1 LITMPPMLWPIS
13 TILVYLILSE
23 YGQKRGGVF
32 PYPSSPD
39 IRVVLHLAKQGPCK
53 VLDIEN
59 AVPLPPVCPVSEA
72 IYPNIL
78 EITISRKPV
87 PRPIV
92 VSASRLSP
100 CLPRSTAETMNEYEI
115 DKRFRDGAEKI
126 ESERTLT
133 IFGEFGL
140 VAEICAVTW
149 TRFTLTRGRGS
160 SSEHHRGSE

>member
-1 LITMPPMLWPIS
+1 MPPMLWPIS
-13 TILVYLILSE
+13 TTLVYLILSA
-23 YGQKRGGVF
+23 YGQKRGGDF

-39 IRVVLHLAKQGPCK
+39 IRVVLHLAKQGACK

-59 AVPLPPVCPVSEA
+59 AVLLPPVCLVSEA

-78 EITISRKPV
+78 EVTISRKPV

-92 VSASRLSP
+92 VSASGLSP

-140 VAEICAVTW
+140 VAEICTAAGA
-149 TRFTLTRGRGS
+149 RFTLTRGRGS

>member
-1 LITMPPMLWPIS
+1 MAKNAAES
-13 TILVYLILSE
+13 
-23 YGQKRGGVF
+23 F

-39 IRVVLHLAKQGPCK
+39 IWIVLHLAKQGACK
-53 VLDIEN
+53 VLDIKN
-59 AVPLPPVCPVSEA
+59 AVLLPPVCLVSEA

-78 EITISRKPV
+78 EVKISRKPV

-92 VSASRLSP
+92 ASASGLGP

-115 DKRFRDGAEKI
+115 DKRFCDGTEKM

-140 VAEICAVTW
+140 VAEICTATW
-149 TRFTLTRGRGS
+149 TRFTPTRGRGS

>member
-1 LITMPPMLWPIS
+1 MLWPIS
-13 TILVYLILSE
+13 TTLVYLVALSA

-32 PYPSSPD
+32 PYLSSPD
-39 IRVVLHLAKQGPCK
+39 IRVVLHLAKQGACK

-59 AVPLPPVCPVSEA
+59 AVLLPPVCLVSEA

-78 EITISRKPV
+78 EVMISRKPV
-87 PRPIV
+87 SRPVV
-92 VSASRLSP
+92 VSASGLSP

-126 ESERTLT
+126 ESERALT

-140 VAEICAVTW
+140 VAEICTAT
-149 TRFTLTRGRGS
+149 
-160 SSEHHRGSE
+160 